1 MNRRSPILPIVIVL
15 IAIVSLLPFYFM
27 VVTSFK
33 TMEMY
38 SANQL
43 LPGWPVVLENY
54 VWTVET
60 VAIGKHFLNS
70 VIVLVGT
77 LIPYIAIATAAGFA
91 FALLRFR
98 FRTPLLILTTSIM
111 IFPQMVLGVQLYALE
126 ARFGMLN
133 TYHGLILAYL
143 AYFGPY
149 AAYLMT
155 TYYRGIPRSYLEA
168 ATLDGA
174 TLFQIY
180 HRIMLPVATP
190 MLVTIVIVGSQA
202 IWNELPFAL
211 MIMRTSDKRTLMG
224 AIALLGGQYGLSIT
238 HYATVLTIAAGPVIA
253 VYIAFQR
260 RIRQGITAGGIKE

>member
-1 MNRRSPILPIVIVL
+1 MRRKNPLLPV
-15 IAIVSLLPFYFM
+15 AIVFIGILSLLPFYFM

-33 TMEMY
+33 TMDMY

-43 LPGWPVVLENY
+43 LPGWPVLFDNY
-54 VWTVET
+54 AWTVET
-60 VAIGKHFLNS
+60 IAIGRFFLNS
-70 VIVLVGT
+70 VLVLIGT
-77 LIPYIAIATAAGFA
+77 LIPYIMMATAAGFA

-111 IFPQMVLGVQLYALE
+111 IFPQMVLGVQLYALQ

-174 TLFQIY
+174 SLFQIY

-190 MLVTIVIVGSQA
+190 MVVTIVIVGSQA
-202 IWNELPFAL
+202 IWSELPFAL
-211 MIMRTSDKRTLMG
+211 MIMRTTEKRTLMG

-238 HYATVLTIAAGPVIA
+238 RYATVLTIAAGPVIA
-253 VYIAFQR
+253 LYIAFQR